1 MTCEQAEQFW
11 DSNLYRE
18 ESHGIKKFS
27 ESIFPFCHASNGL
40 SGEFETVARAPDSW
54 EPATCHPAVPTNL
67 FHFWWLFLLQ
77 PAGLGMGDTVG
88 HCGTVKVNSGIFE
101 STNVLIDLPPAAPNF
116 SAVCFAALSASQ
128 FPRVCGV
135 SSFW

>member
-1 MTCEQAEQFW
+1 M
-11 DSNLYRE
+11 SNPNSPRIPFYIRRKVVELRN
-18 ESHGIKKFS
+18 
-27 ESIFPFCHASNGL
+27 IFKLILPFCHIPRELPGVPKMPVWGL
-40 SGEFETVARAPDSW
+40 MPWVPV
-54 EPATCHPAVPTNL
+54 TCHPAVPTNL

-77 PAGLGMGDTVG
+77 PAGLGMEDTVG